1 MKQVFSLWPAVAAT
15 DGEPGLGGRPRWA
28 AAAGGG
34 RGRLVPTRAR
44 RLALLLLLPL
54 LAGAALAAGPLG
66 WIAAAALLAGAAAL
80 AWRLGLAL
88 DEAERSG
95 RALFERAGISL
106 WREDWSVVGEA
117 ILSLRRDGVDDVLAH
132 YVARPDLA
140 RDLRER
146 VLIKDVNAFTVG
158 MMGVPGKEA
167 LVGSLARI
175 LPDTDQT
182 FDQWLLAI
190 SNGER
195 FYRSEAHITRP
206 DGSVLDVLFTA
217 ELPDTMEGFRD
228 IIVTAIDVSGYKA
241 AQARLAEMETEIA
254 RASRITTIGTLTA
267 SIAHEVNSPLAAVLS
282 HAEAAQRWL
291 DRPEPDLAEARSAMA
306 SAVRDGLR
314 ARDVVSRIRRFLG
327 NAPRRSEAVDLA
339 ATARD
344 AILLIGR
351 ELRAGGISVHLD
363 AEAGLPRV
371 LADPVQIG
379 QVLVNLMLNAAQ
391 AMASVAGPRDLTVR
405 ILAAGGE
412 VVTEVEDR
420 GPGLDPARLP
430 RLFEPFYS
438 TRPGGMG
445 MGLAICRSCVE
456 AHGGRLWAT
465 GEPGAGAPFRFALP
479 IAA

>member
-1 MKQVFSLWPAVAAT
+1 M
-15 DGEPGLGGRPRWA
+15 GGMPRWA
-28 AAAGGG
+28 NPARTGQG
-34 RGRLVPTRAR
+34 RFPPLRSAQP
-44 RLALLLLLPL
+44 ALLLLLPL
-54 LAGAALAAGPLG
+54 LAGAAPRAGLAG
-66 WIAAAALLAGAAAL
+66 WIAAVALLGIAAAL
-80 AWRLGLAL
+80 ALRLGREMKESAQGQ
-88 DEAERSG
+88 D
-95 RALFERAGISL
+95 ALFERAGISL
-106 WREDWSVVGEA
+106 WREDWSVVGKA
-117 ILSLRRDGVDDVLAH
+117 ILSLRQAGVDDVLAY

-140 RDLRER
+140 RKLREEVVIR
-146 VLIKDVNAFTVG
+146 DVNAFTVE
-158 MMGVPGKEA
+158 MMGVAGKEA

-175 LPDTDQT
+175 LPNTDQT

-217 ELPDTMEGFRD
+217 ELPDSMEGFRD

-241 AQARLAEMETEIA
+241 AQARLAQMETEIA
-254 RASRITTIGTLTA
+254 RASRITTVGTLTA

-282 HAEAAQRWL
+282 HAEAARRWL
-291 DRPEPDLAEARSAMA
+291 DRPEPNLGEARSAMA

-344 AILLIGR
+344 AILLIER
-351 ELRAGGISVHLD
+351 ELRAAGISVHLD
-363 AEAGLPRV
+363 AEAGLPAV

-379 QVLVNLMLNAAQ
+379 QVLVNLMLNGAQ
-391 AMASVAGPRDLTVR
+391 AMAPVQGPRDLTVR
-405 ILAAGGE
+405 IRGAGGE
-412 VVTEVEDR
+412 VVTEVEDH
-420 GPGLDPARLP
+420 GPGLDPAQLP

-438 TRPGGMG
+438 TRAGGMG
-445 MGLAICRSCVE
+445 MGLAICRTCVE

-465 GEPGAGAPFRFALP
+465 SEPGAGATFRFALP
-479 IAA
+479 ARAA

>member
-1 MKQVFSLWPAVAAT
+1 M
-15 DGEPGLGGRPRWA
+15 PRWA
-28 AAAGGG
+28 RSAEPG
-34 RGRLVPTRAR
+34 RGRFPPAR
-44 RLALLLLLPL
+44 IGGLALLLLLPL
-54 LAGAALAAGPLG
+54 LAGIALAAGPFG
-66 WIAAAALLAGAAAL
+66 WIAACALLAAAAAL
-80 AWRLGLAL
+80 AWRTSLAVE
-88 DEAERSG
+88 EAERSG
-95 RALFERAGISL
+95 KALFERAGISL
-106 WREDWSVVGEA
+106 WREDWSAVGEA
-117 ILSLRRDGVDDVLAH
+117 ILALRRAGVDDVLAY

-140 RDLRER
+140 RGLRES
-146 VLIKDVNAFTVG
+146 VIIKDVNAFTVG
-158 MMGVPGKEA
+158 MMGVTGKEA

-175 LPDTDQT
+175 LPNTDQT

-190 SNGER
+190 ANGER

-217 ELPDTMEGFRD
+217 ELPDSMEGFRD

-241 AQARLAEMETEIA
+241 AQARVAQMETEIA

-291 DRPEPDLAEARSAMA
+291 DRAEPDLEEARSAMA

-339 ATARD
+339 VTARD
-344 AILLIGR
+344 AILLIER
-351 ELRAGGISVHLD
+351 EMRAGGISVHLD
-363 AEAGLPRV
+363 AEAGLPPV

-379 QVLVNLMLNAAQ
+379 QVLVNLMLNGAQ
-391 AMASVAGPRDLTVR
+391 AMASVEGPRDLTVR
-405 ILAAGGE
+405 IRHTEGE

-420 GPGLDPARLP
+420 GRGLDPAQLP

-456 AHGGRLWAT
+456 AYGGRLSAT
-465 GEPGAGAPFRFALP
+465 GEPGAGATFRFALP
-479 IAA
+479 AAA